1 MLLTRTPLYLPCGF
15 LVRLACVRR
24 AASVDSEP
32 GSNSRLKPVASPT
45 DGGSDIVSQSLDFP
59 LEDEIYTYTLNQIV
73 KELVLSGT
81 LQTYRRNLQLV
92 NSRLQLPKSF

>member
-1 MLLTRTPLYLPCGF
+1 MRVDDPRVTHPYATLLGPIAETV

-59 LEDEIYTYTLNQIV
+59 LEDESILTRSTR
-73 KELVLSGT
+73 LSK
-81 LQTYRRNLQLV
+81 NL
-92 NSRLQLPKSF
+92 SSAEPY